1 MKRVFL
7 ILFAVFLLLPVAT
20 VQSAEPVPF
29 KEFIS
34 ITEKVL
40 DALDEIEVVFSNPEF
55 VKAEVNMTFKKLDIA
70 FLKYRRYVQ
79 DWRKTP
85 GKQAA
90 IIKAIANAHV
100 CYKTTEAEEELKEYG
115 KAKKNRGIYGKTHKR
130 AELYVQ
136 EARELFMKYKK
147 SENSIN

>member
-34 ITEKVL
+34 ITENVL
-40 DALDEIEVVFSNPEF
+40 DALDEIEVVFSSHAF
-55 VKAEVNMTFKKLDIA
+55 AKTEVNMAFKKLDLA
-70 FLKYRRYVQ
+70 MLKYRRYVQ

-100 CYKTTEAEEELKEYG
+100 SYLTVNAEEALKEYG
-115 KAKKNRGIYGKTHKR
+115 KAQKNEGVYGKTHKR
-130 AELYVQ
+130 AERYVQ
-136 EARELFMKYKK
+136 EARELFMKYK
-147 SENSIN
+147 NS